1 MFISLPC
8 TLQIAFPRFTLSWL
22 LRWGQEMRWMCK
34 ERWKEKSN
42 DLASLLWYGE
52 VHFPPSKNLH
62 TFCQPEELS
71 ETANIKCNFIYF
83 LKSSPIRKPK
93 NYWEERLPELFITS
107 KSNHW
112 FSTMYKVCK
121 LPSSNLQ
128 NSRDAT
134 RKGTRKQCF
143 AYQKVRHSNLLTYI
157 KLDYSSAICKPLPN
171 YEIHCWQVVENDTP
185 KPQGSSINWYNP
197 LAKQFEGAI
206 KSLKMFRSL
215 GTSLVVQ

>member
-1 MFISLPC
+1 MYSQETVSTP
-8 TLQIAFPRFTLSWL
+8 
-22 LRWGQEMRWMCK
+22 LRDSHLCDQGYLMPSVPSGWYMMWV
-34 ERWKEKSN
+34 
-42 DLASLLWYGE
+42 LASAMSAPEAEDSW
-52 VHFPPSKNLH
+52 SNLN
-62 TFCQPEELS
+62 QRR
-71 ETANIKCNFIYF
+71 NFIYF
-83 LKSSPIRKPK
+83 FKSSPIRKPK

-112 FSTMYKVCK
+112 FSTMCKVCK

-157 KLDYSSAICKPLPN
+157 KLDYSSAICKPLSN

-185 KPQGSSINWYNP
+185 KPQGSSVNWYNP

-206 KSLKMFRSL
+206 TSLKMFRSP